1 MANREIG
8 KSAGRKGWA
17 HQRFALPT
25 ELKTERSVKAMKW
38 QRIALAVFV
47 VAFLAL
53 AGRSCI
59 QRTKVFTT
67 EPSTVIR
74 NPDRFSNK
82 TVILSGQVISAL
94 SIGGVGFYL
103 LQDEKGSAITVA
115 TQRETPDVG
124 AILRVKGRVRKAL
137 QIGAASV
144 IGVEEWERKQIG
156 FDEVK
161 KPMKVLSIGQIRDE
175 AIKYNGQPVL
185 VQGKVVEGADIL
197 GAGYFIITDGKEV
210 LTIITSSGSPRIGS
224 LVQVFGVYNRL
235 AFMQGQTIDCLIEIE
250 RKAKDWEERAPS
262 QQM

>member
-1 MANREIG
+1 VVDGQNL
-8 KSAGRKGWA
+8 
-17 HQRFALPT
+17 QPT
-25 ELKTERSVKAMKW
+25 NLQLKRSVMLMNW
-38 QRIALAVFV
+38 QRIALAAIV
-47 VAFLAL
+47 LAL
-53 AGRSCI
+53 LVLVGRSCI
-59 QRTKVFTT
+59 QRTKVFAT

-74 NPDRFSNK
+74 NPDRFNNK
-82 TVILSGQVISAL
+82 VVILSGQVINAL

-144 IGVEEWERKQIG
+144 IGVEEWERRQIG

-161 KPMKVLSIGQIRDE
+161 KPTKVLSIGQIRDE
-175 AIKYNGQPVL
+175 ATRYNGQPVL

-197 GAGYFIITDGKEV
+197 GAGYFVIADGKEV
-210 LTIITSSGSPRIGS
+210 LTVITSSGSPRIGS

-235 AFMQGQTIDCLIEIE
+235 ASMRGQIIDCLVEIE
-250 RKAKDWEERAPS
+250 RKTRD
-262 QQM
+262 

>member
-1 MANREIG
+1 
-8 KSAGRKGWA
+8 
-17 HQRFALPT
+17 
-25 ELKTERSVKAMKW
+25 VKAMKW

-185 VQGKVVEGADIL
+185 VQGKVVR
-197 GAGYFIITDGKEV
+197 V
-210 LTIITSSGSPRIGS
+210 LTFWVQVTSSSLTAKKFSQSSHLQVRHELAHSSKFSAFTTDSPS
-224 LVQVFGVYNRL
+224 
-235 AFMQGQTIDCLIEIE
+235 
-250 RKAKDWEERAPS
+250 
-262 QQM
+262 